1 MPATRDGSCDG
12 PPRPATL
19 LASDAAA
26 IPPIRVLY
34 VMHTAGLG
42 GSGASLRYLLRH
54 FPPGT
59 VAPTVVCPPGPAAA
73 SLLSDGVPVHP
84 IPGVSMLLSIAGIP
98 LRGRRLL
105 ELARTIWFMRYGQV
119 LRRAIEEIRPDVVH
133 LNERGM
139 LHAARIAHVAGVPV
153 VMHARSVADR
163 ETPWVRRLT
172 TKLMCQYVDRVL
184 AIDRSVRHSLREVPH
199 VEVVY
204 NPLPQAEAAVSPS
217 ELRRDSGSNTRPVTF
232 TYLTGLLLVKGIW
245 DLLAAARLLRD
256 RSDVRFLIAGANSR
270 PNSFHR
276 SLGGRVAHLLGFAP
290 DVERAVRERL
300 ARERM
305 DDTVTLLGQVER
317 TDALLAETD
326 VLVFPSH
333 LNGPGRSVFE
343 AGARGIPAIV
353 AMRDRI
359 EDVVVDGETGLIVP
373 ERDARRLAESIA
385 RLADDREL
393 RLRLGQGALARYR
406 SQFEPGD
413 IAGQVLK
420 IYRAVALS
428 ASSDRRVG
436 VPARQP

>member
-1 MPATRDGSCDG
+1 
-12 PPRPATL
+12 
-19 LASDAAA
+19 
-26 IPPIRVLY
+26 
-34 VMHTAGLG
+34 MHTSVLG

-54 FPPGT
+54 FPPGS

-73 SLLSDGVPVHP
+73 ALQSDGVPVRP

-105 ELARTIWFMRYGQV
+105 ELARTIWFMRYGPV

-139 LHAARIAHVAGVPV
+139 LHAARIAHTAGVPV

-163 ETPWVRRLT
+163 ETHWIRRLT
-172 TKLMCQYVDRVL
+172 TKLLCRHVDRVL
-184 AIDRSVRHSLREVPH
+184 AIDHSVRYSLREVPH

-204 NPLPQAEAAVSPS
+204 NPLPQAEVPVSPS
-217 ELRRDSGSNTRPVTF
+217 ELRRGPGSNPTPVTF
-232 TYLTGLLLVKGIW
+232 TYLTGLLPVKGIW
-245 DLLAAARLLRD
+245 DLLAAARLLRHRAD
-256 RSDVRFLIAGANSR
+256 IRFLIAGTNSR
-270 PNSFHR
+270 PESFHR

-300 ARERM
+300 ARERVG
-305 DDTVTLLGQVER
+305 DTVMLLGQLER
-317 TDALLAETD
+317 TDGLLADTD

-373 ERDARRLAESIA
+373 EKDPERLAESIA

-393 RLRLGQGALARYR
+393 RLRLGHGARARYQ
-406 SQFEPGD
+406 SQFEPGA
-413 IAGQVLK
+413 IAAQVLES
-420 IYRAVALS
+420 YRAVTTR

-436 VPARQP
+436 VPVRQA